1 MKSLKKGM
9 VFAGAASMALSGSVL
24 GQNLFNNA
32 SFESGTFTGA
42 GVTPGSFAGQ
52 DAHGAASTGSGLTT
66 TGWSIS
72 SWAFSSGNNGNT
84 ERWINDST
92 ETTPTTDIPVRAQ
105 SGNRYLYLSTTT
117 TSGAGNGCLQ
127 YTASGGFTFTA
138 GTAYNFSFY
147 AADAGSTS
155 TSGSKAPVV
164 GLEVHSGGSQVQ
176 LQTVTL
182 PTNAAWSDTAESA
195 IPWTQYT
202 MSWTPSATYT
212 GATFYWS
219 VFAGSG
225 AGAVGNIV
233 LDNVSVSVAAVPEA
247 QTVAAGI
254 FMAGLAGATW
264 FRRRQAKA

>member
-1 MKSLKKGM
+1 MKSLKKGV

-32 SFESGTFTGA
+32 GFESGTYPTTGT
-42 GVTPGSFAGQ
+42 GTTPIQFAGQ
-52 DAHGAASTGSGLTT
+52 DAHGAAGTGSGLTT

-72 SWAFSSGNNGNT
+72 SWAFASGNNGNS
-84 ERWINDST
+84 ERWINDSDGT
-92 ETTPTTDIPVRAQ
+92 IQAYA
-105 SGNRYLYLSTTT
+105 GNRYVYLSTTT
-117 TSGAGNGCLQ
+117 ASGAGNGCLQ
-127 YTASGGFTFTA
+127 YTDAAGISFAA
-138 GTAYNFSFY
+138 GTTYNFSFW

-164 GLEVHSGGSQVQ
+164 GFEVHSGGSQVR
-176 LQTVTL
+176 LQTTTL
-182 PTNAAWSDTAESA
+182 PTNAAWSDTAEST

-225 AGAVGNIV
+225 TGAVGNIV

-247 QTVAAGI
+247 QTVAAGV

-264 FRRRQAKA
+264 LRRRQAKA

>member
-1 MKSLKKGM
+1 
-9 VFAGAASMALSGSVL
+9 MALSGTVL

-32 SFESGTFTGA
+32 GFENGTYPTSGA
-42 GVTPGSFAGQ
+42 GTTPLSFAGQ
-52 DAHGAASTGSGLTT
+52 EAHSAAGTGSGTPT
-66 TGWSIS
+66 SGWQIS
-72 SWAFSSGNNGNT
+72 SWAFSSGNNGLT
-84 ERWINDST
+84 ERWINDS
-92 ETTPTTDIPVRAQ
+92 DAPVRAFA
-105 SGNRYLYLSTTT
+105 GNRYVYLSTTT
-117 TSGAGNGCLQ
+117 TSGSGNGCLQ
-127 YTASGGFTFTA
+127 YTDVAGISFTA
-138 GTAYNFSFY
+138 GTTYNFSFY

-164 GLEVHSGGSQVQ
+164 GFEVHSGGSQVQ

-202 MSWTPSATYT
+202 MSWTPSATYS

-225 AGAVGNIV
+225 ASAVGNVV